1 MAGGFS
7 GVWWEIL
14 RQVPIVSVRM
24 YTSNFIG
31 LFQRFVL
38 NVSKYTLPY
47 AQSEVVEA
55 FLIHR
60 LKELILSFTLV
71 LII

>member
-1 MAGGFS
+1 M
-7 GVWWEIL
+7 
-14 RQVPIVSVRM
+14 
-24 YTSNFIG
+24 
-31 LFQRFVL
+31 LFQRFVF

-55 FLIHR
+55 FLIHS
-60 LKELILSFTLV
+60 LKELILSFALV

>member
-14 RQVPIVSVRM
+14 GQIPIVSVRM

-31 LFQRFVL
+31 LFQRFVFGI
-38 NVSKYTLPY
+38 SKYTLPY
-47 AQSEVVEA
+47 AQSEVVKA
-55 FLIHR
+55 F
-60 LKELILSFTLV
+60 
-71 LII
+71 